1 MYKIVIKFLLIIFSI
16 IAVDLKAIEVKDL
29 YLVKKEV
36 SGQGKSERW
45 KATLSGFKE
54 VLIRKSGSSSILD
67 SYIVQKAYPNV
78 NNYLL
83 KFEYSSQI
91 DNEVS
96 SNYLVSLYFE
106 PRLIDALIQESQFPL
121 WGSNRPLTL
130 LWLAIE
136 EDSIRRI
143 VSETN
148 SHDSSILEQISTD
161 SIRRGVPLILPLMDL
176 EDELNVS
183 ISDVWGRFSSAVANA
198 SLRYS
203 ADSVLFGRIRYD
215 SESWVGKF
223 GYLNQDNQSTFELV
237 EKTPEL
243 VISTLVDNAAELLCQ
258 KYCIVEESGLK
269 DEVLIDI
276 SDISSFSDFKQAE
289 SYLNSLSSISKI
301 ELIKVD
307 EQHSLF
313 KVTLLGGLE
322 SVVEDIALSQKML
335 PVEPKQSE
343 STNSDIENRK
353 IELQDDIDSNSIN
366 NILNEDT
373 EKGVDKVDNQPE
385 EMKQLYYRWVG

>member
-353 IELQDDIDSNSIN
+353 IELQNDIDSNSIN